1 MSVCWTVR
9 RAKTAAANLVYH
21 PKPLPAAAVT
31 DMQQSEQVA
40 MSESD
45 IGHDSG
51 LSDSLISNWL
61 QGTTDG

>member
-9 RAKTAAANLVYH
+9 RAKAAAANLLYH
-21 PKPLPAAAVT
+21 PKSLPAAAVT
-31 DMQQSEQVA
+31 DMQQNEQVA

-51 LSDSLISNWL
+51 LRDFLISNWL
-61 QGTTDG
+61 PGTTDG